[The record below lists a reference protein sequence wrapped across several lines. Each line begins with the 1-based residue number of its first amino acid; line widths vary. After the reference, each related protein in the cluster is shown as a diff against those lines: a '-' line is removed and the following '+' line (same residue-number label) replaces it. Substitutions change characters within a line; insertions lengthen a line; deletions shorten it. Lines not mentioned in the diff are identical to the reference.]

1 MTNTIAT
8 KYNELR
14 LKKERTT
21 LLSFLKDNYGYFG
34 SNLRILGLITDKSM
48 AELQELFKSYDM
60 DCELSGEILQCSFK
74 VADSNK
80 KIKKVE
86 FFCNLKEDNGSLQI
100 FTFMSSNEMYYLEK
114 IINNSHGIHYLWI
127 SPKTLDEIKNK
138 IIDTYS
144 ETSITHFTAKRFDNM
159 KERCEI
165 RPGFKRSF
173 RYGGEDGRDTLQEL
187 RKNYG
192 VLPRTIQFKIP
203 TVAEFKIS
211 FKGSF
216 TFNSGDLDYVI
227 SLFQYALEQI
237 LSTKHILESSIY
249 KRIVEKRKYRDVQFD
264 EIKPVSIE
272 LSSAMDAKAAN
283 ELINLINNSEDF
295 FPMNETVLEGSLYFT
310 STLIDKNK
318 NESFIINS
326 TGNEITIIKD
336 ASTSFASLL
345 RFYQFIVERMDVDAK
360 LRISD

>member
-1 MTNTIAT
+1 MTYTIET

-14 LKKERTT
+14 LKKERAT
-21 LLSFLKDNYGYFG
+21 LVSFLKNNYTHFG
-34 SNLRILGLITDKSM
+34 SNLRILGLITDKSI
-48 AELQELFKSYDM
+48 AELQDVFRAYDV
-60 DCELSGEILQCSFK
+60 DCELTGEILQCSLK
-74 VADSNK
+74 VADSER
-80 KIKKVE
+80 KIKKLE
-86 FFCNLKEDNGSLQI
+86 FFCNLNEENGALQI
-100 FTFMSSNEMYYLEK
+100 FTFMPSNDLYHIEK
-114 IINNSHGIHYLWI
+114 IINNTHGIHYLWI

-144 ETSITHFTAKRFDNM
+144 ETSIIHFTAKRFDNM
-159 KERCEI
+159 RERCEI

-192 VLPRTIQFKIP
+192 VLPRTIHFKIP
-203 TVAEFKIS
+203 TVSEFKIS
-211 FKGSF
+211 FRGVF
-216 TFNSGDLDYVI
+216 TFNNGDLEFVI

-237 LSTKHILESSIY
+237 LNSKRILESSVY
-249 KRIVEKRKYRDVQFD
+249 KRIVEKRKFREIQFD
-264 EIKPVSIE
+264 EINPVSIA

-283 ELINLINNSEDF
+283 ELINLINGSEDF
-295 FPMNETVLEGSLYFT
+295 FPMNETILEGSLYFT

-326 TGNEITIIKD
+326 TGKEITLVKD